1 MPGIGRRNLAR
12 AWRRGRSHPI
22 IGTLGI
28 ALAAFGI
35 ALPINL
41 LLDDAS
47 VSRVFLVAVLFTAV
61 TYGLWPSLFASLI
74 CGLTYDF
81 FFIPPVYSLSVASS
95 ADAVNLILFAL
106 SAVIVSTLAARVRR
120 YAVAA
125 DARALT
131 TEKLAAFNRRVSA
144 GVTLQEVLDT
154 ATEQMSRLLNRPVAL
169 VVPEAGEITVKSRYP
184 ADAAP
189 DATCVREIGNR
200 LASPSAGSE
209 RRVVCGT
216 WQCHLLQTSENA
228 AGVVAIH
235 VLHHQTETDLDP
247 LLNALVEQTAL
258 AIERLALRER
268 LEDARLHA
276 ETERLRSA
284 LLASISHDLRNPLA
298 AIVGSASGLEQQ
310 WHKLPDEAKIA
321 LLHTIRSEADRLDV
335 FIANLLD
342 ITRIEAGVVKP
353 RRDAI
358 DVSDVLNAAVNQ
370 ASRLLS
376 AHRLALDIQADMPP
390 VVADVALLQQVMYNV
405 IENAAKYSSPG
416 SLIRITTQV
425 EGQAMQ
431 IHVLDEGPGIP
442 EAELELV
449 FEKFYRAMNVPR
461 QNGTGLGLAICRG
474 FVEAMHGT
482 IELSNRDDRHGTIVA
497 LTLPVASQQQIFHEL
512 EIS

>member
-1 MPGIGRRNLAR
+1 M
-12 AWRRGRSHPI
+12 
-22 IGTLGI
+22 
-28 ALAAFGI
+28 
-35 ALPINL
+35 
-41 LLDDAS
+41 
-47 VSRVFLVAVLFTAV
+47 
-61 TYGLWPSLFASLI
+61 
-74 CGLTYDF
+74 
-81 FFIPPVYSLSVASS
+81 
-95 ADAVNLILFAL
+95 
-106 SAVIVSTLAARVRR
+106 
-120 YAVAA
+120 
-125 DARALT
+125 
-131 TEKLAAFNRRVSA
+131 
-144 GVTLQEVLDT
+144 
-154 ATEQMSRLLNRPVAL
+154 
-169 VVPEAGEITVKSRYP
+169 
-184 ADAAP
+184 
-189 DATCVREIGNR
+189 
-200 LASPSAGSE
+200 
-209 RRVVCGT
+209 
-216 WQCHLLQTSENA
+216 LQTSENA

-376 AHRLALDIQADMPP
+376 AHRLALDIQADMPL
-390 VVADVALLQQVMYNV
+390 VMADVALLQQVMYNV